1 MEEKKTDK
9 MEQQPLFIRPE
20 GGEEDEVTID
30 WMALIRRIFAI
41 RRKLYLAAAVGLLAG
56 VIIALSIPKQYTVSV
71 TLSPEMGS
79 GKSGGGLASMAA
91 SFLTSPKTKCSYFL
105 KTFCAI
111 FTSISTKRNV
121 IFIVKKHLCNK

>member
-1 MEEKKTDK
+1 MEEKETDK
-9 MEQQPLFIRPE
+9 MEQPLFTRPE

-79 GKSGGGLASMAA
+79 GKSGDWPVWPPRFWEPVWAA
-91 SFLTSPKTKCSYFL
+91 TVRMP
-105 KTFCAI
+105 
-111 FTSISTKRNV
+111 
-121 IFIVKKHLCNK
+121 

>member
-9 MEQQPLFIRPE
+9 MEQPLFTRPE

-71 TLSPEMGS
+71 TLSL
-79 GKSGGGLASMAA
+79 KWAA
-91 SFLTSPKTKCSYFL
+91 ARAGEDWQVWPPRFWEPVWAATVRMP
-105 KTFCAI
+105 
-111 FTSISTKRNV
+111 
-121 IFIVKKHLCNK
+121 

>member
-9 MEQQPLFIRPE
+9 MEQQPLFTRPE

-41 RRKLYLAAAVGLLAG
+41 RRKLYLAAAVGLVAG

-71 TLSPEMGS
+71 TLSPKWAAARAGRTGKYGRLLSGNQYGKRQSGCPECDAGS
-79 GKSGGGLASMAA
+79 RYCGFYPFPAG
-91 SFLTSPKTKCSYFL
+91 
-105 KTFCAI
+105 TF
-111 FTSISTKRNV
+111 
-121 IFIVKKHLCNK
+121 

>member
-1 MEEKKTDK
+1 MEEKETDK
-9 MEQQPLFIRPE
+9 MEQPLFTRPE

-91 SFLTSPKTKCSYFL
+91 SFLGTSMGSDSPDALNATL
-105 KTFCAI
+105 
-111 FTSISTKRNV
+111 
-121 IFIVKKHLCNK
+121 

>member
-9 MEQQPLFIRPE
+9 MEQPLFTRPE

-71 TLSPEMGS
+71 TLSPEM
-79 GKSGGGLASMAA
+79 AA
-91 SFLTSPKTKCSYFL
+91 ARAGEDWPVWPPRFWEPVWAATVRMP
-105 KTFCAI
+105 
-111 FTSISTKRNV
+111 
-121 IFIVKKHLCNK
+121 